1 MLGAVSRVAGVQSYS
16 DSSKKSSSLDVI
28 DALTRANVR
37 VSVVEND
44 WAALTRIVPPRC
56 EDLRGHRVSNEKPC
70 RGSKQEEEASAPDVG
85 QRPLEVGTCD
95 LEVLQIADELRDL
108 GEIGRSL
115 RTLCN
120 ALANVRA
127 EKAV

>member
-56 EDLRGHRVSNEKPC
+56 EDLRGHRVSNQEPC
-70 RGSKQEEEASAPDVG
+70 RESKQEGEASAPDVG

-108 GEIGRSL
+108 GEIGRGL
-115 RTLCN
+115 RTLGN
-120 ALANVRA
+120 ALANIRA
-127 EKAV
+127 EKTV